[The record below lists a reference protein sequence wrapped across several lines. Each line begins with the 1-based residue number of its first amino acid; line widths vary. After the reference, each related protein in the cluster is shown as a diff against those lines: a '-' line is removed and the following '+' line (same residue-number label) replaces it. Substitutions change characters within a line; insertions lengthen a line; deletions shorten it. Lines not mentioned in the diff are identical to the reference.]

1 MEIKVEGGD
10 EFANVSYEKICRD
23 TFRDLGIGSSID
35 NAYLYLNPEEHVF
48 IISITIGRVASPVRV
63 GDVASIEKNT
73 LRIGDEKYAPKL
85 LSLLWDRFGKR
96 AQQLSR
102 LVIEL
107 DVEEKEQ
114 TALTELV
121 IYDPREDLIARIL
134 DAIDR
139 ILPEGARVRYPIP
152 ADHAVAIIASE
163 DAISEE
169 WKQRAM
175 ELVEPKVS

>member
-10 EFANVSYEKICRD
+10 AFANASYETICRD
-23 TFRDLGIGSSID
+23 TFRDLGIRSSID
-35 NAYLYLNPEEHVF
+35 NAYLYLNPEEYVF

-73 LRIGDEKYAPKL
+73 IRIGDEKYAPKL
-85 LSLLWDRFGKR
+85 LSLLWDTFGKR
-96 AQQLSR
+96 AQQVSR

-107 DVEEKEQ
+107 DVEEKEL
-114 TALTELV
+114 TALKELV
-121 IYDPREDLIARIL
+121 IYDPREDLITRIL

-152 ADHAVAIIASE
+152 ADHAVTIIASE
-163 DAISEE
+163 DAISDE
-169 WKQRAM
+169 WKQRAR
-175 ELVEPKVS
+175 ELVGQKVS

>member
-10 EFANVSYEKICRD
+10 EFANASYETICRD
-23 TFRDLGIGSSID
+23 TFRDLGIRSSID

-48 IISITIGRVASPVRV
+48 IISITIGRVASPIRV

-85 LSLLWDRFGKR
+85 LSLLWEKFGER
-96 AQQLSR
+96 ASQLSR

-107 DVEEKEQ
+107 DVEEKELA
-114 TALTELV
+114 ALKELV

-152 ADHAVAIIASE
+152 ADHTVTIIASE
-163 DAISEE
+163 DPISEE
-169 WKQRAM
+169 WKQRAR
-175 ELVEPKVS
+175 ELVGPTVS

>member
-10 EFANVSYEKICRD
+10 EFANASYETICRD
-23 TFRDLGIGSSID
+23 TFRDLGIRSSID

-48 IISITIGRVASPVRV
+48 IISITIGRVASSVTV

-85 LSLLWDRFGKR
+85 LSLLWDKYGER

-107 DVEEKEQ
+107 DVEEKEL
-114 TALTELV
+114 AGIKELV
-121 IYDPREDLIARIL
+121 IYDPRDDLIARLL

-152 ADHAVAIIASE
+152 ADHAVTIIASE
-163 DAISEE
+163 DPISEE
-169 WKQRAM
+169 WKQRAW
-175 ELVEPKVS
+175 ELVEPKES

>member
-10 EFANVSYEKICRD
+10 AFANAAYETICKD
-23 TFRDLGIGSSID
+23 TFRDLGIRSSID
-35 NAYLYLNPEEHVF
+35 NAYLFLHPEEHVF
-48 IISITIGRVASPVRV
+48 IISITIGRVASPIRV
-63 GDVASIEKNT
+63 GDVASFDKKT

-85 LSLLWDRFGKR
+85 LSLLWDKFGER

-102 LVIEL
+102 LMIEL
-107 DVEEKEQ
+107 NLEDEELAPLKEM
-114 TALTELV
+114 V

-152 ADHAVAIIASE
+152 ADHAVTIIASE
-163 DAISEE
+163 DPISEE
-169 WKQRAM
+169 WKQRAK
-175 ELVEPKVS
+175 ELVGHTVS

>member
-1 MEIKVEGGD
+1 MEIQVEGGS
-10 EFANVSYEKICRD
+10 EFANASYETICRD
-23 TFRDLGIGSSID
+23 TFRDLGIRSSID
-35 NAYLYLNPEEHVF
+35 TAYLYLNPEEHVF
-48 IISITIGRVASPVRV
+48 IISITIGRVASPVTV

-85 LSLLWDRFGKR
+85 LSLLWEKFGER

-107 DVEEKEQ
+107 NVEEKELA
-114 TALTELV
+114 TLKELV

-152 ADHAVAIIASE
+152 ADHAVTIIASE
-163 DAISEE
+163 NAISEE
-169 WKQRAM
+169 WKQRAK
-175 ELVEPKVS
+175 ELIGGT

>member
-10 EFANVSYEKICRD
+10 AFANASFETICRD

-35 NAYLYLNPEEHVF
+35 NAYLYLNPEEHLF
-48 IISITIGRVASPVRV
+48 IISIKIGRVASPVKV
-63 GDVASIEKNT
+63 GDVANIEQNT

-85 LSLLWDRFGKR
+85 LGLLWDKFGER

-107 DVEEKEQ
+107 DVEAKELE
-114 TALTELV
+114 ALKELV
-121 IYDPREDLIARIL
+121 LYDPRDDLIARIL

-139 ILPEGARVRYPIP
+139 ILPEGARVRLTIP
-152 ADHAVAIIASE
+152 ADHAVTIIASE
-163 DAISEE
+163 NTIGDA
-169 WKQRAM
+169 WKQRAQ
-175 ELVEPKVS
+175 ELVGEVS

>member
-10 EFANVSYEKICRD
+10 TFANASYETICRD

-35 NAYLYLNPEEHVF
+35 DAYLYLNPEEHVF
-48 IISITIGRVASPVRV
+48 IISITIGRVASPIKV

-85 LSLLWDRFGKR
+85 LSLLWEKFGER
-96 AQQLSR
+96 VEQLSR

-107 DVEEKEQ
+107 DVEEHEL
-114 TALTELV
+114 TALKELV

-139 ILPEGARVRYPIP
+139 ILPEGARVRNLIPI
-152 ADHAVAIIASE
+152 DHAITIIASE
-163 DAISEE
+163 DAISDE
-169 WKQRAM
+169 WMQRAR
-175 ELVEPKVS
+175 ELIGPKES

>member
-10 EFANVSYEKICRD
+10 EFANVSYEKISRD

-107 DVEEKEQ
+107 DVEEKEL

-175 ELVEPKVS
+175 ELVGPKVS